1 MDWLKNLWNWLVG
14 KAKALLACVLDEV
27 IEQAKEIAEEKELA
41 GLALDAVQAA
51 AAECLKGEEAWTAAR
66 ARFVK
71 ALKDAGQE
79 LTDTAIDTILQNVY
93 SAWKRLGKPEATKNH
108 ATHARRPQGRPP
120 ISESANQ
127 PISRELP
134 KGGRAP

>member
-51 AAECLKGEEAWTAAR
+51 AKEGLTGQKAWAKAR
-66 ARFVK
+66 DKLVK
-71 ALKDAGQE
+71 ALKETGQE
-79 LTDTAIDTILQNVY
+79 LADTAIDTLLQNIY
-93 SAWKRLGKPEATKNH
+93 SAWKRLGKPEASK
-108 ATHARRPQGRPP
+108 
-120 ISESANQ
+120 
-127 PISRELP
+127 
-134 KGGRAP
+134 